1 MGRSPPKAKKKHA
14 INTKYTVRRTAMK
27 VLLINGSPHK
37 TGTTY
42 TALCQVAR
50 ELEAEGV
57 ESEIVQVGHLRLNGC
72 LGCYKCRELGK
83 CVIDDR
89 VNEVARKFEECDGM
103 IVGSPVHYA
112 SPTGAL
118 ISFLDRLFYS
128 TPFDKRGKIG
138 AAVVV
143 ARRGGCTAAFD
154 VLNKYF
160 TISGMPV
167 VTSTY
172 WNQVHGA
179 SGEDAALD
187 EEGMQ
192 CMRNLARNAA
202 FLMKSIALGREHHG
216 LPECERVYRTNFI
229 NRNGK

>member
-1 MGRSPPKAKKKHA
+1 
-14 INTKYTVRRTAMK
+14 MK

-37 TGTTY
+37 NGTTY
-42 TALCQVAR
+42 AALSEVAR
-50 ELEAEGV
+50 TLKEEGV
-57 ESEIVQVGHLRLNGC
+57 ESEIIQVGHLALHGC
-72 LGCYKCRELGK
+72 TGCYACNTLGR
-83 CVIDDR
+83 CVIDDE
-89 VNEVARKFEECDGM
+89 VNEVSKKFEECDGL

-128 TPFDKRGKIG
+128 SRFDKRTKIG
-138 AAVVV
+138 AAVVC

-160 TISGMPV
+160 SISGMPIV
-167 VTSTY
+167 SSTY

-179 SGEDAALD
+179 SAEQAALD

-192 CMRNLARNAA
+192 CMRNLGRNAA
-202 FLMKSIALGREHHG
+202 FLIKSLKLGEEKEG
-216 LPECERVYRTNFI
+216 LPEVERRFRTNFI
-229 NRNGK
+229 R

>member
-1 MGRSPPKAKKKHA
+1 
-14 INTKYTVRRTAMK
+14 MK

-37 TGTTY
+37 NGTTY
-42 TALCQVAR
+42 AALSEVAR
-50 ELEAEGV
+50 TLEGEGV
-57 ESEIVQVGHLRLNGC
+57 ETEIIQVGNLSLNGC
-72 LGCYKCRELGK
+72 LGCGGCNTLGK
-83 CVIDDR
+83 CVVDDM
-89 VNEVARKFEECDGM
+89 VNEVSEKFRECDGL

-112 SPTGAL
+112 APSGAL

-128 TPFDKRGKIG
+128 SRFDKRMKIG
-138 AAVVV
+138 ASVVC

-167 VTSTY
+167 VSSTY

-179 SGEDAALD
+179 NASDATLD

-192 CMRNLARNAA
+192 CMRNLGRNAC
-202 FLMKSIALGREHHG
+202 FLMKSIALGKESLG
-216 LPECERVYRTNFI
+216 LPQCEKVYRTNFI
-229 NRNGK
+229 K

>member
-1 MGRSPPKAKKKHA
+1 
-14 INTKYTVRRTAMK
+14 MK

-37 TGTTY
+37 NGTTY
-42 TALCQVAR
+42 AALSEVAR
-50 ELEAEGV
+50 TLEENGV
-57 ESEIVQVGHLRLNGC
+57 ETEIIQVGNLSLNGC
-72 LGCYKCRELGK
+72 LGCGGCNTLGK
-83 CVIDDR
+83 CVIDDI
-89 VNEVARKFEECDGM
+89 VNDVAEKFRESDGL

-112 SPTGAL
+112 APSGAL

-128 TPFDKRGKIG
+128 SRFDKRMKIG
-138 AAVVV
+138 ASVVC

-167 VTSTY
+167 VSSTY

-179 SGEDAALD
+179 NASDATFD

-192 CMRNLARNAA
+192 CMRNLGRNAS
-202 FLMKSIALGREHHG
+202 FLMKSIVLGKESLS
-216 LPECERVYRTNFI
+216 LPECERAHRTNFI
-229 NRNGK
+229 R